1 MQFQFVF
8 LMALGLAW
16 SCAAASTNRSHDVSS
31 ASMPAVASTND
42 PVELAYEK
50 LMEDDDAALAEIDG
64 WIVENQKYAEQG
76 AGVPPA
82 ELNARIRQRLEPVR
96 RAYEEFIQKHPQHG
110 RARLAFASF
119 LEATGD
125 EDAALGQMLKARE
138 VEPNNPAAWNN
149 LANYYGHRGPLTNAF
164 THYERAIELDPKE
177 AVYYHNFGTTVYL
190 FRKDAMAHYDLT
202 EPQVFDKALTLY
214 SNALALDGK
223 NFLLASDI
231 AMSFYGIKPARNADG
246 IAAWERALG
255 LAEDSLQREG
265 VFIHL
270 ARFKMNAGLY
280 DAARAHLNAVTNAA
294 LLELK
299 GRVLRNLNE
308 REHPAKS
315 GDTNATSGGV
325 ASTNAPA
332 RPALDSP

>member
-1 MQFQFVF
+1 MRLLLVGFC
-8 LMALGLAW
+8 LLALVGFAV
-16 SCAAASTNRSHDVSS
+16 STNRAQDVSS
-31 ASMPAVASTND
+31 ASVPAVASTND

-50 LMEDDDAALAEIDG
+50 LMEDDDAALAEVDG
-64 WIVENQKYAEQG
+64 WIVENQRFAQQG
-76 AGVPPA
+76 AGVPA
-82 ELNARIRQRLEPVR
+82 TELNARIRQRIEPVR
-96 RAYEEFIQKHPQHG
+96 RAYEDFIQKHPKHG

-125 EDAALGQMLKARE
+125 EDAAVAQMLSAKE
-138 VEPNNPAAWNN
+138 VEPNNPAVWNN
-149 LANYYGHRGPLTNAF
+149 LANHYGHRSPVTNAF

-177 AVYYHNFGTTVYL
+177 PVYYHNFGTTVYL
-190 FRKDAMAHYDLT
+190 FRKDAMAHYGIN
-202 EPQVFDKALTLY
+202 EQQVFDKALTLY
-214 SNALALDGK
+214 SNALALNGT

-231 AMSFYGIKPARNADG
+231 AMSFYGIKPLRNADG

-308 REHPAKS
+308 REHPAQPMA
-315 GDTNATSGGV
+315 TNAPLGMLG
-325 ASTNAPA
+325 STNAPA
-332 RPALDSP
+332 RAAPDSP